1 MQEKFTE
8 LLEKDK
14 NVVYKVCNL
23 YADGVQD
30 KQDLLQE
37 ILYQAW
43 LSFKNFKS
51 ESKFSTWLYRVALN
65 TAFTYLKNKSRRK
78 NISVRL
84 TEPSEYT
91 HLPEHTQG
99 EEINILYK
107 AIESLSAV
115 DKALILLYIDNYDY
129 LEIAGIMGLSVS
141 NVGVKI
147 NRIKQFLKQQG
158 DRLINS

>member
-23 YADGVQD
+23 YAVGMQD

-43 LSFKNFKS
+43 LSFKNFKQ

-65 TAFTYLKNKSRRK
+65 TAFTYLKNKGRRK
-78 NISVRL
+78 NISIHL
-84 TEPSEYT
+84 TESSDYT

-99 EEINILYK
+99 EEINILYQ

-129 LEIAGIMGLSVS
+129 TEIGNIMGLTIS

-158 DRLINS
+158 DKHINS